1 MTFSIYTYQRKNL
14 CNEMLD
20 ITGNSVLTKYL
31 HITFNLGRI
40 NLFYSENDLTDNNTI
55 LNVLYQH
62 LRIIIKNLIC
72 LVYYIPFLKPKCVT
86 NTIYKSKDR
95 LLTMITSLFVFMF

>member
-1 MTFSIYTYQRKNL
+1 MKALHSR
-14 CNEMLD
+14 
-20 ITGNSVLTKYL
+20 ITENSVLRKHL
-31 HITFNLGRI
+31 HITFSLGRI

-72 LVYYIPFLKPKCVT
+72 LVYYISFLKPKACNKQNYIQVK
-86 NTIYKSKDR
+86 IGH
-95 LLTMITSLFVFMF
+95 